1 MIKEIDAR
9 GLACPEP
16 VLQTKNIVEKEDT
29 EIIRV
34 IVDNEAARQNVTRFL
49 ESRHFE
55 VSTKKADKAFYLTGK
70 IDKNIP
76 DSEIFEIKEQETPG
90 TKKIMIMAAGNRMGH
105 GDDELGSKLMI
116 AFLKT
121 LKEMGHELWRL
132 VFVNAGVKLT
142 ISDSESLSVLKDL
155 EKDGIHILVCGTCLT
170 HFNILDKK
178 KVGETTNMLDIVT
191 AMQLADKV
199 INI

>member
-1 MIKEIDAR
+1 
-9 GLACPEP
+9 
-16 VLQTKNIVEKEDT
+16 
-29 EIIRV
+29 
-34 IVDNEAARQNVTRFL
+34 
-49 ESRHFE
+49 
-55 VSTKKADKAFYLTGK
+55 
-70 IDKNIP
+70 
-76 DSEIFEIKEQETPG
+76 IKEQENQS
-90 TKKIMIMAAGNRMGH
+90 TKKIMVMVAGDRMGH
-105 GDDELGSKLMI
+105 GDDELGAKLMI

-121 LKEMGHELWRL
+121 LKEMGPELWRL

-142 ISDSESLSVLKDL
+142 ISDSETLSVLKDL

-178 KVGETTNMLDIVT
+178 KVGYTTNMLDIVM